1 MVNGCRLPLLG
12 LPIRPTRVCQQPATV
27 PYWALHVNYY
37 KRHLGDYAKHTSHLT
52 VVEHGLY
59 NLFLDWYYVNE
70 KPIPPDLIGRLARG
84 YEVEARAVLMEFF
97 TLSDDGWRSSRA
109 DEEIREYHKKA
120 KQNQEVGKLG
130 GRPRKT
136 VTVQSGNPDET
147 QTVSKNNPDVTQAIS
162 HKPLAI
168 KEQKSK
174 STVRQAAR
182 FAEFWAVYPNKKGKQ
197 EAEKRWQRDGLDG
210 MADDIIAHVHL
221 MTARDDGWQ
230 RGYAPMG
237 STYLNQ
243 ARWTDEPTG
252 PALNRS
258 APGKQMTGL
267 MALEEMKHGVVPER
281 NHHGHSE
288 AGLFGLGTSAG
299 WGSPAGHGG
308 GLAGSPRLAL
318 GSGNGH
324 APDTRGVLDLGP
336 NGYRVADAAEA
347 D

>member
-1 MVNGCRLPLLG
+1 MHFFPLH
-12 LPIRPTRVCQQPATV
+12 I
-27 PYWALHVNYY
+27 
-37 KRHLGDYAKHTSHLT
+37 GDYTTKAAHLSLLEDGVFNRLLRIYYDKERPLPVCVAEVQRLVSARSKDEKLA
-52 VVEHGLY
+52 VVKVLHEFFRACDEG
-59 NLFLDWYYVNE
+59 WRNE
-70 KPIPPDLIGRLARG
+70 K
-84 YEVEARAVLMEFF
+84 
-97 TLSDDGWRSSRA
+97 A
-109 DEEIREYHKKA
+109 DEIISAYRKKSEKA
-120 KQNQEVGKLG
+120 KASADARWTAKAHVAMADALEADANAMRTHSDG
-130 GRPRKT
+130 
-136 VTVQSGNPDET
+136 SAN
-147 QTVSKNNPDVTQAIS
+147 
-162 HKPLAI
+162 HKPI
-168 KEQKSK
+168 TNNHRSNSK

-182 FAEFWAVYPNKKGKQ
+182 FAEFWSVYPNKKGKQ

-210 MADDIIAHVHL
+210 MADQIIAHVRL

-230 RGYAPMG
+230 RGFAPMG

-267 MALEEMKHGVVPER
+267 MALEEMKHGVVPQR

-288 AGLFGLGTSAG
+288 AGLFGLGASAG
-299 WGSPAGHGG
+299 GGGLAGHGN

-324 APDTRGVLDLGP
+324 APDPRGVLDLGP